1 VSDMPTAAV
10 VEVAHRVAAEVA
22 HQAAAVAPGMH
33 GRCAQLTAWAVRIVG
48 GVLEGQRMAG
58 H

>member
-1 VSDMPTAAV
+1 MPTAAAVGVVHQAV
-10 VEVAHRVAAEVA
+10 VEVT

-48 GVLEGQRMAG
+48 GGLEVQRMAG